1 MQNVAPLISIQNK
14 DHVENAHWTQRDI
27 NILKTS
33 IDLYRKKASDC
44 EKENA
49 ALRMLLTHYKEMAIA
64 PIISTSIPSSQ
75 EHTSPLLDEDKTTN
89 RRIADSNNPSETA
102 ILKNII
108 NKLQNRLQIL
118 EGTA

>member
-1 MQNVAPLISIQNK
+1 
-14 DHVENAHWTQRDI
+14 
-27 NILKTS
+27 
-33 IDLYRKKASDC
+33 
-44 EKENA
+44 
-49 ALRMLLTHYKEMAIA
+49 MLLTHYKEMAIA